1 MGSMIYIFL
10 FWQRFTLQRPQ
21 VQTSAELNKAAT

>member
-10 FWQRFTLQRPQ
+10 FWQRFTLPQRQ
-21 VQTSAELNKAAT
+21 AQTSSKLKKAAT